1 MARRIDRFKVVL
13 LVEDE
18 WVVRDVLASELRNAG
33 WQVIEAS
40 TAEGALALLETR
52 QQIDLIFTDIQL
64 AGHLSGWDVAERYRA
79 ARSDLPVIY
88 ACENAAD
95 RSRSV
100 QGSSFFNKPYH
111 VAEVVEAC
119 SRYL

>member
-1 MARRIDRFKVVL
+1 M
-13 LVEDE
+13 
-18 WVVRDVLASELRNAG
+18 RDVLASELRNAG

-40 TAEGALALLETR
+40 TAEGALALRETG

-64 AGHLSGWDVAERYRA
+64 AGHLSGWDVAELYRA
-79 ARSDLPVIY
+79 ARADLPVIY
-88 ACENAAD
+88 ACENSAD

-100 QGSSFFNKPYH
+100 QGSVLFDKPYD
-111 VAEVVEAC
+111 VVEVVETC

>member
-1 MARRIDRFKVVL
+1 M
-13 LVEDE
+13 
-18 WVVRDVLASELRNAG
+18 RDVLASELRNAG

-79 ARSDLPVIY
+79 ARADLPVIY
-88 ACENAAD
+88 ACDNSAD

-100 QGSSFFNKPYH
+100 QGSVFFDKPYD
-111 VAEVVEAC
+111 VVEVVEAC

>member
-1 MARRIDRFKVVL
+1 VTRGTERFRVIL

-52 QQIDLIFTDIQL
+52 QEIDLLLTDIQL
-64 AGHLSGWDVAERYRA
+64 AGHLSGWVVAERYRA

-88 ACENAAD
+88 ACENSAD

-100 QGSSFFNKPYH
+100 QGSLFFDKPYD
-111 VAEVVEAC
+111 VTEVVEAC

>member
-1 MARRIDRFKVVL
+1 MPRGTDRFRVVL

-52 QQIDLIFTDIQL
+52 QQIDLLFTDIQL

-79 ARSDLPVIY
+79 ARADLPVFY
-88 ACENAAD
+88 ACETPPD

-100 QGSSFFNKPYH
+100 QGSVCFKKPYD
-111 VAEVVEAC
+111 VVEVVEIC

>member
-1 MARRIDRFKVVL
+1 M
-13 LVEDE
+13 
-18 WVVRDVLASELRNAG
+18 RDVLASELRNEG

-40 TAEGALALLETR
+40 AAEGALALLETR
-52 QQIDLIFTDIQL
+52 QQIDLLFTDIQL
-64 AGHLSGWDVAERYRA
+64 AGHLSGWDVAEGYRT
-79 ARSDLPVIY
+79 ARADLPVLY

-100 QGSSFFNKPYH
+100 PGSVFFDKPYD
-111 VAEVVEAC
+111 VVEVVETC